1 LFVRLFLPLF
11 FCRIYKACHR
21 QSQITIRPIEKKQ
34 FDCVPLVP
42 YGSFLHC
49 AARALFA
56 DHATPGPFVH
66 AAEPGSALLK
76 VAACFPYSTSR
87 VIRLLKKYTTASE
100 IPILRSS

>member
-11 FCRIYKACHR
+11 FYRIYKVCHR
-21 QSQITIRPIEKKQ
+21 QSQITIRPIERKK
-34 FDCVPLVP
+34 DCVLLVP

-49 AARALFA
+49 AARASFT

-100 IPILRSS
+100 IPIPRSI